1 MDVAAEDGGVGA
13 GKSGVAVVVAWN
25 IVTAGTCYEEKSRQ
39 HSFDAEDA
47 NESKSRFLVVQ

>member
-13 GKSGVAVVVAWN
+13 GKFGIAVVVVWN
-25 IVTAGTCYEEKSRQ
+25 IVTAGTCYEKKSGQ